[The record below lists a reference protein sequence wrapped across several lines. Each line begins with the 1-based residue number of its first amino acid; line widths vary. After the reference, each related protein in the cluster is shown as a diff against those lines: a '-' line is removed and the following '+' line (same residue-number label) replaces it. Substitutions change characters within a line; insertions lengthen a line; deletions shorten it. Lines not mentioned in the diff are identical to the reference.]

1 VEETNAVT
9 GQYSQSRI
17 PKVKR
22 KPATGQAV
30 SRRAD
35 RPVARYLRDTKS
47 GVIATR
53 SAPMSSHNDDVRR
66 AWQRSAGLAMDM
78 IQNSGRL
85 KGACDQVLAD
95 TVGVGLTLT
104 PQPDMTGLGY
114 DDKETGDWIL
124 LVKKRWKLFWHDA
137 KECDLRGKFNGPQMV
152 DIALRWDIA
161 YGEVTGVF
169 DFFNSAERQRYGIVN
184 GTKLRLYPPS
194 RLVQETSAME
204 GMFQG
209 VRTDDNGRPVAYRF
223 QTSAS
228 GFTQTRDYA
237 AFDGD
242 GRPQVLHVFDPM
254 DSEDMR
260 GISKLAPA
268 FRKHIQ
274 AEMLDDATLQMAIL
288 QTVFAITLTS
298 EAPSAEAFEAMEALK
313 EVGEKGVAY
322 GKDYLGYL
330 AGSLESAADSRISV
344 GADPQV
350 SHLAPGEKL
359 SLESANV
366 PGQDFLPFSNS
377 LARDMARAIGTTYG
391 SLTMDHTAATYS
403 SVRMENASIWGVV
416 MRRRERVAA
425 PICQMS
431 YENWLDE
438 EVGEGRIPFK
448 GGYRAFRANRKRVSA
463 ALWQGPAKPTA
474 DDLKSAKASSE
485 RMLNGTSS
493 VEIETGDLGQDP
505 DALFEDRCRLHQ
517 RYTDKGMH
525 SPYAER
531 APVPIEVVEKDED
544 E

>member
-9 GQYSQSRI
+9 GEYSQSRI
-17 PKVKR
+17 PKVSR
-22 KPATGQAV
+22 KPVTGQV
-30 SRRAD
+30 VD

-47 GVIATR
+47 GAIATR
-53 SAPMSSHNDDVRR
+53 SAPMSSHRDDVRL
-66 AWQRSAGLAMDM
+66 AWKRSAGLAMDM

-114 DDKETGDWIL
+114 DDKETAEWIR

-169 DFFNSAERQRYGIVN
+169 DFFNSDERQQYGIVN
-184 GTKLRLYPPS
+184 GTKLRLYPPP
-194 RLVQETSAME
+194 RLVQETSAMDR
-204 GMFQG
+204 MFQG
-209 VRTDDNGRPVAYRF
+209 VCTDENGRPVSYRF

-228 GFTQTRDYA
+228 GFKQTRDYA

-260 GISKLAPA
+260 GISNLAPA

-298 EAPSAEAFEAMEALK
+298 EAPSADAFEAMEALK
-313 EVGEKGVAY
+313 EVGADGVAY
-322 GKDYLGYL
+322 GKEYLGYL
-330 AGSLESAADSRISV
+330 TSSLDTSGDSKISV

-359 SLESANV
+359 ALETPNV
-366 PGQDFLPFSNS
+366 PGRDYMPFSGS
-377 LARDMARAIGTTYG
+377 LARGMARAIGTTYG
-391 SLTMDHTAATYS
+391 SLTMDHTKATYS

-416 MRRRERVAA
+416 MRRRERVAT
-425 PICQMS
+425 PICQLS
-431 YENWLDE
+431 YEQWLDE

-474 DDLKSAKASSE
+474 DDLKSAKASTE
-485 RMLNGTSS
+485 RLQNGTST

-505 DALFEDRCRLHQ
+505 DAMFEDRLRLHN
-517 RYTDKGMH
+517 RYVDNGMQ
-525 SPYAER
+525 SPYAAR
-531 APVPIEVVEKDED
+531 DAAPIEVVEKDED